1 MMMCW
6 CIVLFCQRAQYMR
19 FISFVLDITI
29 RRANCKQARYF
40 IYRWNH
46 MPAGTKV
53 RSCTV
58 LCLPTHFLVGLYIDV
73 ELVCCN
79 WTCALIMLQLLVWIC
94 SLLVSGYSQVPVFL
108 NMWLCTVTCPA
119 EWNLLIVT
127 CVGSWHAA
135 MCSIWAG
142 NISNL
147 MLTSFVPFLVH
158 CFVFVGSSELWIMLW
173 SCILCCTSVLL
184 SFVPYV
190 PWLHCPFNCVS

>member
-1 MMMCW
+1 
-6 CIVLFCQRAQYMR
+6 
-19 FISFVLDITI
+19 
-29 RRANCKQARYF
+29 
-40 IYRWNH
+40 

-58 LCLPTHFLVGLYIDV
+58 LCLPTHFILVGLYIDV

-79 WTCALIMLQLLVWIC
+79 WTCALIMLQLLVWMC

-190 PWLHCPFNCVS
+190 PWLHCLFTCVS

>member
-1 MMMCW
+1 MMSFRPLYRCW
-6 CIVLFCQRAQYMR
+6 ASALQ
-19 FISFVLDITI
+19 LDLVGLPGH
-29 RRANCKQARYF
+29 
-40 IYRWNH
+40 RWNH
-46 MPAGTKV
+46 MPTGTKV
-53 RSCTV
+53 RSFIV

-79 WTCALIMLQLLVWIC
+79 WTCSLIMLQLLVWIC
-94 SLLVSGYSQVPVFL
+94 NLLVSGYSQVPVFL

-147 MLTSFVPFLVH
+147 MLTSVVPFLVH

-190 PWLHCPFNCVS
+190 PWLHCLFTCVS